1 MRLERTVVLWLAIG
15 WIGYA
20 ILPWYAID
28 GGFWSFDWLIDDWP
42 LDDDA
47 APALLQAAFF
57 GKWWL
62 WPIILPLLA
71 PLALAGRRRS
81 DPAFAHLLI
90 AIGLVGLVLAS
101 RAEDGPLAL
110 FGGALFVFAV
120 LFEFGLI
127 RRVYDAIERA
137 QDEAAAGEKRAAA

>member
-1 MRLERTVVLWLAIG
+1 MSRVSTWLVGIMVA
-15 WIGYA
+15 
-20 ILPWYAID
+20 
-28 GGFWSFDWLIDDWP
+28 
-42 LDDDA
+42 
-47 APALLQAAFF
+47 
-57 GKWWL
+57 
-62 WPIILPLLA
+62 
-71 PLALAGRRRS
+71 
-81 DPAFAHLLI
+81 

-101 RAEDGPLAL
+101 RAEDGALAL

>member
-1 MRLERTVVLWLAIG
+1 MSRVSTWLVGIMVA
-15 WIGYA
+15 
-20 ILPWYAID
+20 
-28 GGFWSFDWLIDDWP
+28 
-42 LDDDA
+42 
-47 APALLQAAFF
+47 
-57 GKWWL
+57 
-62 WPIILPLLA
+62 
-71 PLALAGRRRS
+71 
-81 DPAFAHLLI
+81 

>member
-1 MRLERTVVLWLAIG
+1 MSRVSTWLVGIMVA
-15 WIGYA
+15 
-20 ILPWYAID
+20 
-28 GGFWSFDWLIDDWP
+28 
-42 LDDDA
+42 
-47 APALLQAAFF
+47 
-57 GKWWL
+57 
-62 WPIILPLLA
+62 
-71 PLALAGRRRS
+71 
-81 DPAFAHLLI
+81 
-90 AIGLVGLVLAS
+90 AIGLLGLVLAS